1 MAGTSKDPL
10 DAALERLHALAAQIR
25 DATAKG
31 VNPFAHT
38 GNMKMNTPAPTPAKV
53 GVPSDDAD
61 KVIEAPFRLSAD
73 DIFERTNEATDE
85 VTYEIEQGGKVLF
98 STLSRPLAF
107 VWMEGRNSTPTMTTT
122 KDADDKANPDD
133 APKAEPPSGSDQ
145 SPAPSQDHST
155 GSGPIVTQRKR
166 SVP

>member
-61 KVIEAPFRLSAD
+61 KVIEARLASPLTTSLS
-73 DIFERTNEATDE
+73 ERMR
-85 VTYEIEQGGKVLF
+85 
-98 STLSRPLAF
+98 RP
-107 VWMEGRNSTPTMTTT
+107 T
-122 KDADDKANPDD
+122 K
-133 APKAEPPSGSDQ
+133 
-145 SPAPSQDHST
+145 
-155 GSGPIVTQRKR
+155 
-166 SVP
+166 